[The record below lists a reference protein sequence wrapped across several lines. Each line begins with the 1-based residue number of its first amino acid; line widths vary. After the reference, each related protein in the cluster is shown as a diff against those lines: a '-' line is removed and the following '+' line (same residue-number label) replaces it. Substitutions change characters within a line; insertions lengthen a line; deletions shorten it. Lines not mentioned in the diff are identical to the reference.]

1 MLMMRIDAIDRGIG
15 GTFTGRELLIGQRA
29 AHFKVLL
36 CFWSAR
42 CANISGKRK
51 KCAKLRL
58 KSNEPRAGGRRAA
71 NGVLSLADQFS
82 RNHDEQLTYDNPP
95 TSKNS
100 DGFSL

>member
-1 MLMMRIDAIDRGIG
+1 MHVDAIDRGIG
-15 GTFTGRELLIGQRA
+15 ATFTGIELPIGHGRPA
-29 AHFKVLL
+29 LESYFV
-36 CFWSAR
+36 SGAR
-42 CANISGKRK
+42 CVLISAKRTT
-51 KCAKLRL
+51 CVQLRL
-58 KSNEPRAGGRRAA
+58 KSIEPRAGSGRAA